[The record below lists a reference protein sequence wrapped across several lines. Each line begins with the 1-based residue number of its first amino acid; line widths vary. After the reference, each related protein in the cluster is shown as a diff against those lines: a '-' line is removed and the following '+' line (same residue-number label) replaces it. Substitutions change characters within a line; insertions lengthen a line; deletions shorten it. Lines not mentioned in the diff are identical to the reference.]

1 MKETILS
8 YTENRSGCKV
18 ASLDTEKAFDKT
30 WRDGLFYK
38 LINKIDYSFWFIL
51 KIYYDSSRGIIILE
65 DGNYS
70 SFFIIMVGVKQG
82 GIISAFLFQIFIDDL
97 IVEIIGSN
105 LGAII
110 NNINVSII
118 VYADDILLICSVDAH
133 LQHLLDICNKFS
145 EKWRLKFNAN
155 KSHIIEFGKQF
166 YEKSIFYLND
176 TEITKS
182 EKIDY
187 LGISIDK
194 NLDFDQYALDK
205 FKNTQKSVFS
215 LSFMGLKPSSISPIL
230 QAFIYKTYCLSQF
243 TYALE
248 TTVIKKKTRDYLN
261 VAQNNLLR
269 QIIGLNKYCH
279 MSKILKCLK
288 IFKFEELYICA
299 KLSFINSIKKNLIT
313 NSIFLH
319 LCDAKRHK
327 NRFSKSFCQD
337 ICLLE
342 SNYNRSIQDIY
353 SDPSMFIN
361 TIKKPNTVSDGI
373 VDSIYICLSNFKSKN
388 YKILLYNLTKPNFI
402 RDDEEF
408 QDLLQYLIIT
418 DNHNI

>member
-18 ASLDTEKAFDKT
+18 ASLDAEKAFDKT

-70 SFFIIMVGVKQG
+70 TFFIIMVGVKQG

-248 TTVIKKKTRDYLN
+248 TTVIKKKDT
-261 VAQNNLLR
+261 
-269 QIIGLNKYCH
+269 GLPQC
-279 MSKILKCLK
+279 C
-288 IFKFEELYICA
+288 
-299 KLSFINSIKKNLIT
+299 
-313 NSIFLH
+313 
-319 LCDAKRHK
+319 
-327 NRFSKSFCQD
+327 
-337 ICLLE
+337 
-342 SNYNRSIQDIY
+342 
-353 SDPSMFIN
+353 
-361 TIKKPNTVSDGI
+361 
-373 VDSIYICLSNFKSKN
+373 
-388 YKILLYNLTKPNFI
+388 TK
-402 RDDEEF
+402 
-408 QDLLQYLIIT
+408 
-418 DNHNI
+418 